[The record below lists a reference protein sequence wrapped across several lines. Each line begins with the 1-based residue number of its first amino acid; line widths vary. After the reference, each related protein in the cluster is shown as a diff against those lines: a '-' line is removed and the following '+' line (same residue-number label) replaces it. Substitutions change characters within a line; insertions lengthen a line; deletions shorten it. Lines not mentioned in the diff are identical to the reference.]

1 MRAVLSKQRSG
12 KRARVLAAAS
22 GPAASGSARAWA
34 AVAWAAVAWAG
45 VVSLC
50 FGVTAP
56 AQAADAQ
63 IESGLATVRK
73 VGPKGAGHKEAL
85 EAVKTLGKAPAAE
98 LPTILAAMDGAD
110 LLVANWLRGVV
121 ETVAQRELDAGGKL
135 PIAALEQFLS
145 QTSHSPRARRL
156 AYELIAKIDDQAEAR
171 LVPGLINDPSLELRR
186 DAVALAM
193 RRGESAGTATAEAK
207 AAAAKAFREAF
218 THARDLDQ
226 IKSAAAKLKG
236 LGEPVDLPEH
246 FGFIMKWK
254 VVGPFENAGGAGFD
268 VAYPP
273 EREVSLAAEYDGK
286 KEKVKWNDVSTTDDY
301 GVLDLNKLVGPH
313 KGAIAYAYAE
323 FTAPR
328 EVAAEL
334 RLGSVNANKIW
345 LNGELVATNAVYH
358 SGSAVD
364 QYIGAGKLK
373 AGKNVILLKIAQ
385 NEQTESWA
393 QDWKFQFRV
402 CDAIGT
408 PIR

>member
-1 MRAVLSKQRSG
+1 MRLFFANYRILGRSLT
-12 KRARVLAAAS
+12 LATA
-22 GPAASGSARAWA
+22 GWA
-34 AVAWAAVAWAG
+34 ATLGWTVFGSTPAV
-45 VVSLC
+45 
-50 FGVTAP
+50 
-56 AQAADAQ
+56 AADAQ

-85 EAVKTLGKAPAAE
+85 AAVKMLGTAPAAE
-98 LPTILAAMDGAD
+98 LPAILAAMDGAD

-121 ETVAQRELDAGGKL
+121 ETVAQRELDGGGKL
-135 PIAALEQFLS
+135 PVAALEQFLS
-145 QTSHSPRARRL
+145 QTTHSPRGRRL
-156 AYELIAKIDDQAEAR
+156 AYELIAKVDDQAESR
-171 LVPGLINDPSLELRR
+171 LIPGLINDPSLELRR
-186 DAVALAM
+186 DAVASAL
-193 RRGESAGTATAEAK
+193 RRGESLGTETADAK
-207 AAAAKAFREAF
+207 AGAAKAFREAF
-218 THARDLDQ
+218 KHARDLDQ
-226 IKSAAAKLKG
+226 IKAAAAKLKG
-236 LGEPVDLPEH
+236 LGETVDLPEH

-254 VVGPFENAGGAGFD
+254 VVGPFENAGGGGFD

-286 KEKVKWNDVSTTDDY
+286 KEKVKWADVSTADDY

-323 FTAPR
+323 FTSPR
-328 EVAAEL
+328 EAAAEL

-345 LNGELVATNAVYH
+345 LNGDLLATNAVYH

-364 QYIGAGKLK
+364 QYVGSGKLK

-393 QDWKFQFRV
+393 QDWKFQLRV

>member
-1 MRAVLSKQRSG
+1 MRLFFANYRILGRSLT
-12 KRARVLAAAS
+12 LATAGWAATL
-22 GPAASGSARAWA
+22 GWTVFGSAP
-34 AVAWAAVAWAG
+34 AV
-45 VVSLC
+45 
-50 FGVTAP
+50 
-56 AQAADAQ
+56 AADAQ

-85 EAVKTLGKAPAAE
+85 AAVKMLGTAPAAE
-98 LPTILAAMDGAD
+98 LPAILAAMDGAD

-121 ETVAQRELDAGGKL
+121 ETVAQRELDGGGKL
-135 PIAALEQFLS
+135 PVAALEQFLS
-145 QTSHSPRARRL
+145 QTTHSPRGRRL
-156 AYELIAKIDDQAEAR
+156 AYELIAKVDAQAESR
-171 LVPGLINDPSLELRR
+171 LIPGLINDPSLELRR
-186 DAVALAM
+186 DAVALAL
-193 RRGESAGTATAEAK
+193 RRGESLGTETADAK
-207 AAAAKAFREAF
+207 AGAALAFREAF
-218 THARDLDQ
+218 KHARDLDQ
-226 IKSAAAKLKG
+226 IKAAAAKLKG
-236 LGEPVDLPEH
+236 LGETVDLPEH

-254 VVGPFENAGGAGFD
+254 VVGPFENAGGGGFD

-286 KEKVKWNDVSTTDDY
+286 KEKVKWADVSTADDY

-323 FTAPR
+323 FTSPR
-328 EVAAEL
+328 DTAAEL

-345 LNGELVATNAVYH
+345 LNGELLATNAVYH

-364 QYIGAGKLK
+364 QYVGAGKLK

-393 QDWKFQFRV
+393 QDWKFQLRV

>member
-1 MRAVLSKQRSG
+1 MRAFFANYRSRG
-12 KRARVLAAAS
+12 QALAVAAAS
-22 GPAASGSARAWA
+22 WA
-34 AVAWAAVAWAG
+34 AAVGIAT
-45 VVSLC
+45 
-50 FGVTAP
+50 VTSAP
-56 AQAADAQ
+56 ALAADAQ
-63 IESGLATVRK
+63 VESGLATVRK

-85 EAVKTLGKAPAAE
+85 EAVKVLSKAPAAD
-98 LPTILAAMDGAD
+98 LPVILAAMDGAD

-121 ETVAQRELDAGGKL
+121 ETVAQRELEAGGKL
-135 PIAALEQFLS
+135 PVAALEQFLA
-145 QTSHSPRARRL
+145 QTTHAPRARRL
-156 AYELIAKIDDQAEAR
+156 AYELIAKVDEQAESR
-171 LVPGLINDPSLELRR
+171 LIPGLINDPSLELRR

-207 AAAAKAFREAF
+207 TAAGKAFREAF

-226 IKSAAAKLKG
+226 IKAAAAKLKE
-236 LGEPVDLPEH
+236 LGEKVDLPEH
-246 FGFIMKWK
+246 FGFLMKWK

-286 KEKVKWNDVSTTDDY
+286 KEKVKWADVSTSDDY

-323 FTAPR
+323 FNSPS
-328 EVAAEL
+328 ELAAEL

-345 LNGELVATNAVYH
+345 LNGELLATNAVYH

-364 QYIGAGKLK
+364 QYVGAGKLK

-393 QDWKFQFRV
+393 QDWKFQLRV